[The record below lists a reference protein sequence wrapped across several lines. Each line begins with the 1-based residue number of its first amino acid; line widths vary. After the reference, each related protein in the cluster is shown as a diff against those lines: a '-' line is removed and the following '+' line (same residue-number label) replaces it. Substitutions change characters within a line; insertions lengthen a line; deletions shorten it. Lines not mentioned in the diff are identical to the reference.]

1 MDNRIIIIDGFSLI
15 FRAYYAMNRPMITKD
30 GIYTQG
36 IFGFLNMLSKIE
48 KEYESGYIAVAFDR
62 SAPTFRH
69 EKYEDYKAG
78 RKKMP
83 PELAMEIPF
92 LKDILSA
99 MNIKQLEMDGWEADD
114 LIGTIAARAEEKG
127 LTPLIITG
135 DKDELQLATDKTS
148 VLITKKGI
156 SEFDI
161 YDKNTFIDKYG
172 FTPTQF
178 IDYKGLMGDSS
189 DNYPGVP
196 GIGEK
201 GASKLILEY
210 GSIDSI
216 YENIDNMP
224 KNKTTEKLIDG
235 KASAYMSRELATIN
249 CNAPVSTEFEEF
261 RWVEPDYE
269 ELVKIYTKLEFNSF
283 LKKLDIPEKQEAII
297 EEDIEVDVV
306 SGGEIKSILG
316 DAADLVIKVLRN
328 EEHIEKPEI
337 YGIGFATD
345 KLYYTS
351 DVKAFIEAINERS
364 ITVSGHD
371 IKNDLFALKHY
382 GLDIPDVSFD
392 TAIAEYVLDPSKSVY
407 SLKNM
412 SLEYLHR
419 DVSETIEAGEQI
431 DLFSDKTKD
440 YAEFTGRWCK
450 AVKNL
455 RPVQEEKVK
464 ISGLGE
470 VLYDIEIPL
479 VAVLA
484 EMEWHGISCDRNI
497 LDELGNEIKAKIDQL
512 TSEIYELCGEEFNI
526 NSPMQLGNILFEK
539 LGLPAGKKTKK
550 GYSTSADVLNKIAD
564 KHEVIPMIL
573 EYRTLTKLNGT
584 YVDGLV
590 PLIGS
595 DGRIHAHFQ
604 QTVTTTGR
612 LSCTEPNLQNIP
624 VRNDYGRLIRKS
636 FVPADGFV
644 FEGAD
649 YSQIE
654 LRVLA
659 HMAGDEELI
668 QAFNDGKDIHRIT
681 AAKVLGIPEDEITPA
696 QRSSAKAVNFGVIY
710 GMSGFGL
717 SEELSISRKE
727 AEKYI
732 KDYFDRYVAVKEFMD
747 QQVSLCRELGYVV
760 TIVGRKRHI
769 NEIGAS
775 NFMVRQAGERLAMN
789 SPIQGSA
796 ADIIKIA
803 MIKVAKALK
812 EAGLKSKLVLQIH
825 DELII
830 ETADDEKEIVKKLL
844 QDNME
849 SAYELKVK
857 LIAEVNEG
865 TDWYVLK

>member
-69 EKYEDYKAG
+69 EKYEEYKAG

-99 MNIKQLEMDGWEADD
+99 MNIRQVEMDGWEADD

-127 LTPLIITG
+127 LNPLIITG
-135 DKDELQLATDKTS
+135 DKDELQLATDVTK

-156 SEFDI
+156 SEFEI
-161 YDKNTFIDKYG
+161 YDKSTFIDKYG
-172 FTPTQF
+172 FTPHQF

-210 GSIDSI
+210 GSIDNI
-216 YENIDNMP
+216 YENIDSMP
-224 KNKTTEKLIDG
+224 KNKTREKLEDG
-235 KASAYMSRELATIN
+235 RLSAYMSRDLATIN
-249 CNAPVSTEFEEF
+249 CSAPIDTDFDKF
-261 RWVEPDYE
+261 RWEEPDYD

-283 LKKLDIPEKQEAII
+283 LKKLDIPEK
-297 EEDIEVDVV
+297 EEVLETEEIDVSLI
-306 SGGEIKSILG
+306 SGDEIK
-316 DAADLVIKVLRN
+316 AAVGAASDIVFKVLKN
-328 EEHIEKPEI
+328 DEHIEKPEI
-337 YGIGFATD
+337 YGVGFSSD

-351 DVKAFIEAINERS
+351 DIKGFIDALNS
-364 ITVSGHD
+364 SNVTLSGHD

-382 GLDIPDVSFD
+382 GLEIPEISFD

-412 SLEYLHR
+412 SLEYLRR
-419 DVSETIEAGEQI
+419 DLSESVSGGEQM
-431 DLFSDKTKD
+431 DLFSDNTKD
-440 YAEFTGRWCK
+440 YSEFASRWCS
-450 AVKNL
+450 AVSAL
-455 RPVQEEKVK
+455 RSLQAEKIKV
-464 ISGLGE
+464 SGLEE
-470 VLYDIEIPL
+470 VFYDIELPL
-479 VAVLA
+479 VSVLA
-484 EMEWHGISCDRNI
+484 EMEQWGVACDRNV
-497 LDELGNEIKAKIDQL
+497 LDELGENIKGRINQL
-512 TSEIYELCGEEFNI
+512 TQEIYELCGEEFNI

-539 LGLPAGKKTKK
+539 LGLPSGKKTKK

-564 KHEVIPMIL
+564 KHDVIPKIL

-584 YVDGLV
+584 YVDGLI

-604 QTVTTTGR
+604 QTVTATGR

-624 VRNDYGRLIRKS
+624 VRNDFGRLIRKS
-636 FVPADGFV
+636 FVPAEGFI

-659 HMAGDEELI
+659 HLAGDEELI
-668 QAFNDGKDIHRIT
+668 QAFNEGKDIHRIT
-681 AAKVLGIPEDEITPA
+681 AAKVLGIAEDEITPA

-732 KDYFDRYVAVKEFMD
+732 KDYFERYKAVKLFMD
-747 QQVSLCRELGYVV
+747 NQVELCRELGYVQ
-760 TIVGRKRHI
+760 TIAGRKRHI

-812 EAGLKSKLVLQIH
+812 EAGLKSRLVLQIH

-830 ETADDEKEIVKKLL
+830 ETAEDEKDKVKKLL
-844 QDNME
+844 QENME
-849 SAYELKVK
+849 KAYELKVK